1 MQAEAQH
8 QAALAP
14 PHARGVTGRA
24 VALGLVSIVAV
35 ILLIHWA
42 ELILGSSR
50 GHSAMANTSIPLG
63 AFASLMLLVSV
74 NSLVGR
80 CRRRWQLSSGELVV
94 VYAMTTVAT
103 VLASSGAIHFLV
115 PAMAAPLGFAS
126 PENRWETLFFQY
138 IPRWIG
144 PDDPRLLRHFFEGG
158 VPVPVGL
165 WFRPVTIWSGF
176 VFTYGACCLSLV
188 LLLRRQWIESERL
201 TFPTVYVPLSLTE
214 PDGAF
219 WRSKAAWVGIAIPF
233 LIGTL
238 NTLNVN
244 FPSIPKLEVRRID
257 LSSHFGDPPWNAI
270 GGLAISFYPFV
281 VGLAFLLSTEMTFSC
296 WFFYLMT
303 KVQRIVGASFGVA
316 QWGSGGLA
324 RFPFENHQGAGA
336 FVALALLA
344 LWIGRRPLAQT
355 FRAAFHS
362 ALDLGQG
369 APPEP
374 GSRPDRAAQWAVWGF
389 LLSFAALVGFCR
401 AAGMSLWTPVVL
413 LALSL
418 TYLVAATR
426 IRAETGN
433 AWLFGPDV
441 DPQRLMITAVGARH
455 ILPRDLTIMA
465 YLNAISSF
473 DLRCVSMPH
482 QLDAFK
488 LAEVRKL
495 ERGRLTGALLLGLA
509 VGIPVAFWLGLAI
522 WHNIGAL
529 AKGEPWRTM
538 MGKQPFDRLQGYLT
552 NPQPANLIE
561 LVFVSAG
568 LLFTGFLFIMRTR
581 LLTWPFHPVG
591 YAMANTNS
599 MGSQWFPFLLAWAA
613 KTVIL
618 RYGGAKL
625 YRRAQPFFLGLV
637 VGDFLNGALYSLL
650 ACFVSS
656 MKVYPI
662 NW

>member
-1 MQAEAQH
+1 MSADRQPEPGP
-8 QAALAP
+8 AAAAP
-14 PHARGVTGRA
+14 TAPVRGVSARA
-24 VALGLVSIVAV
+24 VVIGLLCIVAV
-35 ILLIHWA
+35 IMLIHWA
-42 ELILGSSR
+42 ELVLGGSR

-63 AFASLMLLVSV
+63 TFAALMLVVSV
-74 NSLVGR
+74 NSLIGR
-80 CRRRWQLSSGELVV
+80 VRRRWQLSSAELVV
-94 VYAMTTVAT
+94 IYAMTAVAT

-138 IPRWIG
+138 MPRWIG

-158 VPVPVGL
+158 ELPVRMWL
-165 WFRPVTIWSGF
+165 RPVTIWSGF
-176 VFTYGACCLSLV
+176 VFTYAACSLSLV

-201 TFPTVYVPLSLTE
+201 TFPTVYVPLSITE
-214 PDGAF
+214 SDGAF
-219 WRSKAAWVGIAIPF
+219 WRDRAAWIGIAIPF

-244 FPSIPKLEVRRID
+244 FPAIPKLEVRRID

-270 GGLAISFYPFV
+270 GGLAISYYPFV

-303 KVQRIVGASFGVA
+303 KVERIVGASFGVA

-336 FVALALLA
+336 FVALALIA
-344 LWIGRRPLAQT
+344 LWIGRKP
-355 FRAAFHS
+355 
-362 ALDLGQG
+362 LGQSFRG
-369 APPEP
+369 AFRGALQLGHAPPGGTDDAP
-374 GSRPDRAAQWAVWGF
+374 TRWAVWGF
-389 LLSFAALVGFCR
+389 VASFAALVGFCR
-401 AAGMSLWTPVVL
+401 VAGMSLWTPVVL
-413 LALSL
+413 LGLSL
-418 TYLVAATR
+418 VYLVTATR

-441 DPQRLMITAVGARH
+441 DPQRLMLTAIGARH

-465 YLNAISSF
+465 YLNSISSF

-482 QLDAFK
+482 QLDAYK
-488 LAEVRKL
+488 LGEARKL
-495 ERGRLTGALLLGLA
+495 ERGKLTGALLLGLA
-509 VGIPVAFWLGLAI
+509 VGIPVAFWLALI
-522 WHNIGAL
+522 VWHDIGAL
-529 AKGEPWRTM
+529 AKGDTWRTL
-538 MGKQPFDRLQGYLT
+538 MGKQPFDRLQGYLVA
-552 NPQPANLIE
+552 PQPANLIE
-561 LVFVSAG
+561 LVFVGAG
-568 LLFTGFLFIMRTR
+568 LLFTGFLFAMRTR
-581 LLTWPFHPVG
+581 LLAWPFHPVG

-613 KTVIL
+613 KSLIL

-625 YRRAQPFFLGLV
+625 YRKAQPFFLGLV
-637 VGDFLNGALYSLL
+637 VGDFLNGALYTIL
-650 ACFVSS
+650 ACFVGT

>member
-1 MQAEAQH
+1 MAADQQLDTG
-8 QAALAP
+8 AALP
-14 PHARGVTGRA
+14 ARGVTARA
-24 VALGLVSIVAV
+24 IVLGLLSIVAV

-42 ELILGSSR
+42 ELVLGGAR
-50 GHSAMANTSIPLG
+50 GHSAMANTSVPLG
-63 AFASLMLLVSV
+63 TFAALMLIVSL

-80 CRRRWQLSSGELVV
+80 WRRSWQLSSGELVV
-94 VYAMTTVAT
+94 IYAMTAVAT

-126 PENRWETLFFQY
+126 PENRWESLFFQY
-138 IPRWIG
+138 IPHWIG
-144 PDDPRLLRHFFEGG
+144 PDDPRLLRRFFEGG
-158 VPVPVGL
+158 ELPVSL
-165 WFRPVTIWSGF
+165 WLGPVTIWSGF
-176 VFTYGACCLSLV
+176 VFTYAACTLSLV

-201 TFPTVYVPLSLTE
+201 TFPTVYVPLSITE

-219 WRSKAAWVGIAIPF
+219 WRNRAAWIGLAIPF
-233 LIGTL
+233 LIGTI

-244 FPSIPKLEVRRID
+244 FPAVPKLEVRRID

-316 QWGSGGLA
+316 QWGTGGLA
-324 RFPFENHQGAGA
+324 RFPFESHQGAGA
-336 FVALALLA
+336 FVALAVLA
-344 LWIGRRPLAQT
+344 LWIGRKPLAQT
-355 FRAAFHS
+355 FRAAF
-362 ALDLGQG
+362 AGVLTIGQG
-369 APPEP
+369 PPGAGGEAVDP
-374 GSRPDRAAQWAVWGF
+374 TARRAVWGF
-389 LLSFAALVGFCR
+389 LLSFALLVGFCR
-401 AAGMSLWTPVVL
+401 AAGMSFWTPVVL

-418 TYLVAATR
+418 AYLIAASR

-465 YLNAISSF
+465 YLNAVSSF

-482 QLDAFK
+482 QLDAYK
-488 LAEVRKL
+488 LGEARKL
-495 ERGRLTGALLLGLA
+495 ERGKLTGALLLGLA
-509 VGIPVAFWLGLAI
+509 VGIPVAFWLGLVI
-522 WHNIGAL
+522 WHDIGAL
-529 AKGEPWRTM
+529 AKGESWRTM
-538 MGKQPFDRLQGYLT
+538 MGKQPFDRLQGYLR
-552 NPQPANLIE
+552 NPQPANPIE

-568 LLFTGFLFIMRTR
+568 LLFTGFLLVMRTR
-581 LLTWPFHPVG
+581 LLSWPFHPVG

-613 KTVIL
+613 KSLIL
-618 RYGGAKL
+618 RYGGPKL
-625 YRRAQPFFLGLV
+625 YRKAQPFFLGLV
-637 VGDFLNGALYSLL
+637 VGDFLNGALYTILG
-650 ACFVSS
+650 CFIST